1 MPFGPVFKEVFMRI
15 NKRFALLAFS
25 FLMFFGMVAFTAP
38 EASSQT
44 RVTRV
49 VYRPVYV
56 HRPFYNRWY
65 YDSFYDPYYYDPYL
79 RAQRDRYYA
88 ESRVARE
95 RRDMAEHKE
104 KYYADGYISP
114 KEREQ
119 MIDDQRQLANAV
131 RDLQRYTT
139 RY

>member
-1 MPFGPVFKEVFMRI
+1 MRSK
-15 NKRFALLAFS
+15 KRFPLLAIL
-25 FLMFFGMVAFTAP
+25 FLMFAGCFVFSAQSVSA
-38 EASSQT
+38 QN

-49 VYRPVYV
+49 VYRPVYIR
-56 HRPFYNRWY
+56 RPFYSRRY
-65 YDSFYDPYYYDPYL
+65 YDPFYDPYSYDPYL
-79 RAQRDRYYA
+79 RARRDRYYA
-88 ESRVARE
+88 EQRVARE

-104 KYYADGYISP
+104 KYAADGYITP

-119 MIDDQRQLANAV
+119 MIDDQRQLANAI